1 MLPTQRLARL
11 AKQAGVKKIVLFGSY
26 FAHFTE
32 AWHDL
37 NLKKENAYP
46 RTRLLQEE
54 VSFME
59 GEGEMDVPNYFRV
72 LQRRRCLHV
81 TNINLRYRL
90 VWPCKSK
97 NEQ

>member
-1 MLPTQRLARL
+1 VLPTQRLARL

-59 GEGEMDVPNYFRV
+59 GEGEMDVPNYF
-72 LQRRRCLHV
+72 QGP
-81 TNINLRYRL
+81 TT
-90 VWPCKSK
+90 SK
-97 NEQ
+97 MSSRNQYKLEIQTSVAL